1 MAARSGADNRRRGV
15 RRAQLVVRTADTDGV
30 RISPTAAAVP
40 AAAVLALG
48 AAELVGAPGAVVA
61 VAAAS
66 VAGGVIAAVRDRPET
81 ARQPAEIPTGGARD
95 LLHRRLEELL
105 SGVSD
110 DQRLVMVAIEGVAE
124 IDDALGHEVGDAVL
138 AVVEQRLRAVVRR
151 EDLVARL
158 RGDDF
163 ALLVS
168 RPSDDR
174 FVDRLGRRIRASVR
188 EPCEVEGLSLLVDAR
203 VTSALIP
210 AGTRS
215 VGEAL
220 QAATAALRGAR
231 GTHPPLGS
239 RHASPLRRLD
249 ELRRSLEQDHL
260 VVHYQPKIDLLTGR
274 VRGAEAL
281 VRWEHPVEGMLMPAS
296 FVPAAEHCGV
306 GRDLTLRV
314 LEVAL
319 HQCAA
324 WALVGWHLELSVNVA
339 PAALFD
345 QRLPEDV
352 ARLLGA
358 AGIAPE
364 LLILEI
370 PEPLVMQ
377 DHAGVRQAA
386 GALRG
391 MGVRL
396 SVDDY
401 GTATSTMSHLAALG
415 ICELKL
421 DGALVAGLGRDAG
434 IAERVRAAVHVAHG
448 LGVELV
454 AEGVED
460 RPSWELL
467 RDAGCDLAQGY
478 YLSRPLPS
486 ALFGI
491 WLRTQPVVGRLSRP

>member
-1 MAARSGADNRRRGV
+1 M
-15 RRAQLVVRTADTDGV
+15 VRTADGRGV
-30 RISPTAAAVP
+30 RNSLTAAAVP

-48 AAELVGAPGAVVA
+48 AAELLGTPGAVGV
-61 VAAAS
+61 VVAAS
-66 VAGGVIAAVRDRPET
+66 VAGGAVATAVRKRPGPSREPT
-81 ARQPAEIPTGGARD
+81 PIPAGGARD

-105 SGVSD
+105 SGGSD

-168 RPSDDR
+168 RPADDR
-174 FVDRLGRRIRASVR
+174 IVGRLGRRIRASVR

-203 VTSALIP
+203 VTSAAIP

-215 VGEAL
+215 VGDAL
-220 QAATAALRGAR
+220 QTATAALRGAR

-249 ELRRSLEQDHL
+249 ELRRGLEQDNL

-324 WALVGWHLELSVNVA
+324 WALVGWQLELSVNVA

-345 QRLPEDV
+345 QRLPDDV
-352 ARLLGA
+352 ARLLSA
-358 AGIAPE
+358 AGIPPD
-364 LLILEI
+364 LLLLEI

-401 GTATSTMSHLAALG
+401 GTATSTMNHLAALG

-421 DGALVAGLGRDAG
+421 DGSLVAGLGRDAG